1 MRKRTLLLM
10 MLMGIAGFA
19 TAQQIPS
26 SIIEV
31 NNVRGNI
38 LGTGN
43 VFSNVLGNN
52 LTWEVPKD
60 SGKSTLFQYSLWI
73 GGVDQDNQLH
83 LAANRYNQVGRDY
96 WMGPLRLDNATIDA
110 EVEQQFEHIWN
121 LKRSQID
128 EFISNHGN
136 PGYEIPEDILTWPAH
151 GPEGYAVN
159 LAPFVDVNGDGHYN
173 PEDGDYPKFLGDQC
187 LFFIFNDSY
196 AAHTESGGEKLG
208 LEVHAMVYA
217 YDVPDNESLNN
228 TVYFHYEMFNRSQN
242 TYINTYLGLMNDWD
256 IGSSRDDFVGCD
268 VQHNA
273 CYGYNASPIDGS
285 GEPGAYG
292 DNPPVQL
299 CTILAGPYMD
309 ADLIDN
315 PSYSGD
321 CESSDAY
328 YSVNFGNTIVDDE
341 RLGMSGFLYYNN
353 SSAGNG
359 DPEED
364 AHYYNYL
371 RGRWKDGI
379 KLNYGGDAYMA
390 NGVVGPVCHYMF
402 PGDSDPCNYGTDG
415 VLPNGG
421 FNVDGYYWTEETA
434 GNAPSDRRGL
444 ATVGYFTFSPN
455 VMQPLDFAMTTVWRT
470 EDQTALERVESSV
483 NEVMGKFRDDYGL
496 AVAEYPETEECLL
509 KVYPNPSEGTA
520 IVEGSGKLMVVNAL
534 GQLVLSRDVD
544 GQTTLTLPSGLYFV
558 RMESER
564 GISVNKLVV
573 K

>member
-1 MRKRTLLLM
+1 MRKRTLLWM
-10 MLMGIAGFA
+10 MLMGIAGFV
-19 TAQQIPS
+19 TAQQIPT

-43 VFSNVLGNN
+43 VYSNMLGNR

-73 GGVDQDNQLH
+73 GGVDQENQLH
-83 LAANRYNQVGRDY
+83 VAANRFNQVGRDY
-96 WMGPLRLDNATIDA
+96 WMGPLRLDDATIDA

-151 GPEGYAVN
+151 GPEGYAAN

-228 TVYFHYEMFNRSQN
+228 TVYFHYEMFNRSDN
-242 TYINTYLGLMNDWD
+242 TYGNTYLGLWNDWD
-256 IGSSRDDFVGCD
+256 VGYARDDYVGCD
-268 VQHNA
+268 VQHSA
-273 CYGYNASPIDGS
+273 CYGYNADPIDGT
-285 GEPGAYG
+285 GEPEAYG

-299 CTILAGPYMD
+299 CTILAGPYID
-309 ADLIDN
+309 ADEIDN
-315 PSYSGD
+315 PAYSGD
-321 CESSDAY
+321 CESSNAY
-328 YSVNFGNTIVDDE
+328 YSVNFGNAIVDDE
-341 RLGMSGFLYYNN
+341 RLGMTGFMYHVN
-353 SSAGNG
+353 SSGPNG
-359 DPEED
+359 DPDEAE
-364 AHYYNYL
+364 HYYNYL
-371 RGRWKDGI
+371 RGKWKDGTHMQ
-379 KLNYGGDAYMA
+379 YGGDAYSDA
-390 NGVVGPVCHYMF
+390 IVGPLCHYMF

-421 FNVDGYYWTEETA
+421 FNVDGYYWTEETV
-434 GNAPSDRRGL
+434 GNMPNDRRGL
-444 ATVGYFTFSPN
+444 ASVGFFTFSPN
-455 VMQPLDFAMTTVWRT
+455 AMQPLDFAMTTVWST
-470 EDQTALERVESSV
+470 EDQTALERVGSSV
-483 NEVMGKFRDDYGL
+483 NEVMSKFRDDYGL
-496 AVAEYPETEECLL
+496 AVAEHPVNKESLL
-509 KVYPNPSEGTA
+509 KVYPNPSEGVVT
-520 IVEGSGKLMVVNAL
+520 VEGTGKLMVVNAL
-534 GQLVLSRDVD
+534 GQLVLTRDID

-558 RMESER
+558 RMEGEKGVSM
-564 GISVNKLVV
+564 NKVVV